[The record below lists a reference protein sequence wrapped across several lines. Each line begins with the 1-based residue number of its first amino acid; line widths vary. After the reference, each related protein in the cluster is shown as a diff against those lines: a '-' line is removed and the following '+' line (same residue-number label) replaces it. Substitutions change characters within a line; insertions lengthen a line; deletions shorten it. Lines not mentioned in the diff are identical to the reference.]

1 MIEKQL
7 NNTSTISLSATER
20 RNWLRLIRSENVGT
34 VTFYRLLERFGSA
47 GAALDALPDL
57 AHHGGRRSYQAY
69 PENKAD
75 DELARLDKI
84 GARLIAWCEP
94 DYPTAL
100 RAIEGG
106 PPVFSALGN
115 IHLLSRPSIAIVGAR
130 NASANGLNFARKMAA
145 ELGRGGYGCSD
156 LVVTSG
162 MARGMDAAAHHG
174 ALETGTIAV
183 LGGGV
188 DVVYP
193 KENDRLYGEIVERG
207 LIIAEMAVGT
217 KPSAR
222 LFPIRNRIISGL
234 SKGVVVVEASPRS
247 GSLITARLA
256 LEQGRE
262 VFAVPGAPG
271 DPRTRGTNGL
281 IREGAILTES
291 ATDVLRVLG
300 EAGTLSSGSQFSFN
314 FNTVSITPH
323 DPEEIMDARPRIK
336 ELLGNSPV
344 AVDELVRNC
353 QFSIAAVSAVLLELE
368 LAGRLE
374 RHPGNRVCLIIDHN

>member
-1 MIEKQL
+1 MNGTVEQTL
-7 NNTSTISLSATER
+7 STSDR
-20 RNWLRLIRSENVGT
+20 RDWLRLIRSDKVGT
-34 VTFYRLLERFGSA
+34 VTFYRLLEQFGSP

-57 AHHGGRRSYQAY
+57 AQRGGTRRYKVYS
-69 PENKAD
+69 ESKAD
-75 DELARLDKI
+75 DELEYLDSIDAK
-84 GARLIAWCEP
+84 LIAWCEP
-94 DYPTAL
+94 EYPVAL
-100 RAIEGG
+100 RAVEGS
-106 PPVFSALGN
+106 PPVISVRGDIN
-115 IHLLSRPSIAIVGAR
+115 LLSRPSIAIVGAR
-130 NASANGLNFARKMAA
+130 NASINGLNFAKKLAA
-145 ELGRGGYGCSD
+145 DLGRGGHGCDD

-162 MARGMDAAAHHG
+162 MARGMDAAAHQG

-193 KENDRLYGEIVERG
+193 KENARLYDEIVSRG
-207 LIIAEMAVGT
+207 LVIAEMAART
-217 KPSAR
+217 KPSAH

-234 SKGVVVVEASPRS
+234 SMGVVVVEASPRS

-291 ATDVLRVLG
+291 ANDVLHTIGDLR
-300 EAGTLSSGSQFSFN
+300 TLSSGPQFSFD
-314 FNTVSITPH
+314 FNKLNKPKDTPN
-323 DPEEIMDARPRIK
+323 DTALARSHIK

-353 QFSIAAVSAVLLELE
+353 QFSIATVSVVLLELE

-374 RHPGNRVCLIIDHN
+374 RLPGNRVCLIVDHN